1 MSLVDDYLQSFLAAS
16 LGERLALVA
25 LVLALAIVLRQ
36 VLRARQPDTPAPA
49 LAALGERLEMTTR
62 RAEAAEDEARQ
73 LGGADLGQQVF
84 SWPEQRRYCRAGC
97 GCAGRSAAPDL
108 GANAGF

>member
-16 LGERLALVA
+16 LGERVALVA

-62 RAEAAEDEARQ
+62 RTDSVCANSINSSGPCAI
-73 LGGADLGQQVF
+73 
-84 SWPEQRRYCRAGC
+84 QRSPNFPSIV
-97 GCAGRSAAPDL
+97 RSAR
-108 GANAGF
+108 